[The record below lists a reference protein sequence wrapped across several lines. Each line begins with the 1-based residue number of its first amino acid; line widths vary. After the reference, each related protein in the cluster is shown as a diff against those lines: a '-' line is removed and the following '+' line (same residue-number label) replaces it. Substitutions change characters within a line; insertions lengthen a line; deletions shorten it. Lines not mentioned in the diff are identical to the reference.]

1 MLLLFVMAARLAAAG
16 EVVDRVVAVV
26 EDRIVL
32 ESDVRWEAAMMQVE
46 PAPALLWARTADPTV
61 RATEAAGIRVLAG
74 DIALYQPD
82 SGSVAERV
90 LVLSDAVGGPAAL
103 DVWLAGLGVDR
114 EGLVE
119 LLRRRMIAEAWAARN
134 VAVRADDEAAWIAA
148 CDELVASQLERLR
161 FRRTAP
167 ITP

>member
-1 MLLLFVMAARLAAAG
+1 MLLLFVMAARLAVAG

-46 PAPALLWARTADPTV
+46 PAPALLWSRNPDPAV

-82 SGSVAERV
+82 TGSVAERV
-90 LVLSDAVGGPAAL
+90 RVLSDALGGPAAL
-103 DVWLAGLGVDR
+103 DAWLADLGLDQ

-119 LLRRRMIAEAWAARN
+119 LLRRRMIAESWASRN

-148 CDELVASQLERLR
+148 CDALVTAQIDRLR